1 MQTLQS
7 AEKVANFAKGN
18 EAWKHCQARVNKE
31 PMNRAEKPVEVK
43 YQLLSLPLD

>member
-7 AEKVANFAKGN
+7 AGKVANIAKSD

-31 PMNRAEKPVEVK
+31 PMNRAGKRVEVK